1 MVTGSMVEGRAPSG
15 AGVGGEVLLP
25 APVAPSREGA
35 PHGRSP
41 RPSALS
47 RMHGRRRQRDI
58 PARLGPGGAARSPA
72 HGTAARLLLR
82 PPPSSCSSASSS
94 PAAAAAAGTPDTAAA
109 PRRRPLRRRG
119 ARSPDSAGL
128 GCERWTFPPPLRAP
142 GPAPLPPVPGP
153 SARLPVQLLLW
164 AAELSGVPDPRAPA
178 SRAFPPAGPTSCA
191 SREGRTGAGRSAEP
205 ARSGYKVPAPG
216 CERGIKEGA
225 GPDTR
230 RNSWEG
236 AEPPRSADSG
246 YFRPGNLRSFTPSGP
261 RRLSFSGGAL

>member
-1 MVTGSMVEGRAPSG
+1 MVTGSIVEGRAPSG

-25 APVAPSREGA
+25 SRDGA
-35 PHGRSP
+35 PRGRSP

-47 RMHGRRRQRDI
+47 RLHGRRRQRGI
-58 PARLGPGGAARSPA
+58 PARRGPGGAARSPA

-82 PPPSSCSSASSS
+82 RPPSRCRSSSSS

-109 PRRRPLRRRG
+109 PRLRALRERG
-119 ARSPDSAGL
+119 AGSPHSPGL
-128 GCERWTFPPPLRAP
+128 SSERGTFRPPLCAP
-142 GPAPLPPVPGP
+142 GPGPLPPVLGP
-153 SARLPVQLLLW
+153 RARLPVQLLLW

-178 SRAFPPAGPTSCA
+178 SRAFPPAGPTSCS
-191 SREGRTGAGRSAEP
+191 SREGRTGAGRSAEL

-216 CERGIKEGA
+216 GERGIKEGA

-236 AEPPRSADSG
+236 AGPPGSADSG
-246 YFRPGNLRSFTPSGP
+246 YFRPGNLLSLTRSGP
-261 RRLSFSGGAL
+261 SRLSFSRGAL